1 MFSMCSELTPRAHI
15 PDTRIPQLMQ
25 PWEQDGLGGPTN
37 CMLEQAVPQIVK
49 WSKLSNKLYSSVSWL
64 TNECNTPPND
74 AFSPVRWGVGTRPG
88 HRFVPMAKKSIVI
101 DFSYY
106 RLENLKKMHYIWSVR
121 PIFYWFPQ
129 CPYANFSDKEY
140 FFENYCGIDFNDL
153 FPSDILFSNLIV
165 EL

>member
-1 MFSMCSELTPRAHI
+1 
-15 PDTRIPQLMQ
+15 
-25 PWEQDGLGGPTN
+25 
-37 CMLEQAVPQIVK
+37 MLEQAVLQIVK

-106 RLENLKKMHYIWSVR
+106 RLENLKKMHYIWSFR
-121 PIFYWFPQ
+121 PIFLLISAVPICQFYGQ
-129 CPYANFSDKEY
+129 GI

-153 FPSDILFSNLIV
+153 FPSNILFSNLIV